1 MERPGAVDLAAPVGD
16 TWCDGDRIM
25 SRIAEEVGFVH
36 LRVHSAYSLLEGALH
51 IKKLAD
57 LAAADRMPALGLAD
71 TGNLFGALEFAGK
84 MVEKGIQ
91 PIIGCQLS
99 IDFGEGGEGDRFT
112 GGAPHQKP
120 LFDLVLLA
128 LTEPGYW
135 NLVRLVSESFMTTA
149 AGERAHLPFAA
160 LAGHA
165 DGLVALTGGPRGPV
179 DRAIAAGQGE
189 QAALRLDRLAE
200 LYGDRLYVEL
210 QRHGLPAEE
219 MVEPHL
225 VDLAYRKGL
234 PLVATNEPFFPKRED
249 YEAHDALICIA
260 EGAVI
265 ADDKRRR
272 LTPEHYFKSRAEMR
286 ALFAD
291 LHEAADNTVEIA
303 LRSSYWPATRKPI
316 LPRFA
321 GAGADPATADAA
333 EAALLREEAEKGLDR
348 RLAAHGLAPG
358 LTREDYDKRLDF
370 EIGVI
375 VRMKYPGYFLIVA
388 DFIQW
393 AKAQGIP
400 VGPGRGSGAGSL
412 VAWSLTITDL
422 DPLRFN
428 LLFERF
434 LNPDRVSMPDF
445 DIDFCQNRRDE
456 VIHYVQQKYGA
467 DQVAQIITFG
477 TLQARACLRDVGRVL
492 QMPYGQVDRI
502 AKMVPQNPAAPV
514 SLEKAIADEPRLQA
528 ERDGDPVV
536 ERLLAIARK
545 LEGLYRHASTHAAGI
560 VIGDRPLDRLVP
572 LYRDPRS
579 GMKVSQFNMK
589 WVEQAGLVKFDFLGL
604 KTLTVL
610 DIAVRLIRR
619 RGIDLDL
626 SRIPLDDAKTFEML
640 ARGETVAV
648 FQVESAGMRRALVDM
663 RPDRFEDLIALVALY
678 RPGPMANIPTYCS
691 RKLGREKVEYIH
703 PALKPILEPT
713 YGIITYQ
720 EQVQQIARDMA
731 GYTLAE
737 ADLLR
742 RAMGKKIKA
751 EMDAQRGRFLKGA
764 TERGVDED
772 TAVTIFDA
780 CAKFAEYG
788 FNKSHSAPYAL
799 ITYQTAWLK
808 ANYPAE
814 FMAASLTL
822 ETGNTDKIAEFR
834 REALRLGIPVEAP
847 SVNRSGV
854 EFDVRGGRILYS
866 LAAIKGVGAQ
876 AVEHLV
882 AVRAGRPFR
891 DLADFARRIS
901 PKIIN
906 KRTLESLVAAGALD
920 ELEPDRAAVH
930 AGIDRILGVAARVQD
945 SAVVGQAELFGGGGG
960 EAEPLILPAVEPW
973 LAAER
978 LQREHDAVGFY
989 LSAHPLDEYRAVLQK
1004 LRVQT
1009 WAEFVE
1015 SVRRGATA
1023 GRLAGTVTAKQERR
1037 IRTGSRMGV
1046 IQLSDPTG
1054 SYEGVLFSEG
1064 LTEYRDLLEPGRSV
1078 VVLVSAEERPEGIN
1092 VRIQSVEPLDRLV
1105 AGLKQMRIFLRDA
1118 APLSSVEKQV
1128 AAKGEGE
1135 VSLVLLLEEGRREVE
1150 MRLPGRHAVSPQ
1162 IASALRAVKGVVQVE
1177 LV

>member
-1 MERPGAVDLAAPVGD
+1 
-16 TWCDGDRIM
+16 M

-57 LAAADRMPALGLAD
+57 LAVADRMPALGLAD

-91 PIIGCQLS
+91 PIIGCQLA
-99 IDFGEGGEGDRFT
+99 IDFGEGGESDRLS

-189 QAALRLDRLAE
+189 QAALRLDRLGD

-291 LHEAADNTVEIA
+291 LPEAADNTVEIA
-303 LRSSYWPATRKPI
+303 LRASYWPATRKPI

-321 GAGADPATADAA
+321 GTGADPATADAA

-388 DFIQW
+388 DLIQW

-536 ERLLAIARK
+536 ERLLAIAQK

-626 SRIPLDDAKTFEML
+626 SRVPLDDARTFEML

-808 ANYPAE
+808 ANHPAE

-854 EFDVRGGRILYS
+854 EFDVEGGRILYS
-866 LAAIKGVGAQ
+866 LAAIKGVGPQ

-882 AVRAGRPFR
+882 EARAGSPFR
-891 DLADFARRIS
+891 DLADFGRRIN

-920 ELEPDRAAVH
+920 ELDPDRAKVH
-930 AGIDRILGVAARVQD
+930 AGVDRILGLAARVQD
-945 SAVVGQAELFGGGGG
+945 SAVMGQAELFGGGG
-960 EAEPLILPAVEPW
+960 EAEPLILAAVEPW

-1118 APLSSVEKQV
+1118 APLRSVERQV

-1135 VSLVLLLEEGRREVE
+1135 VSLVLLLEEGQREVE